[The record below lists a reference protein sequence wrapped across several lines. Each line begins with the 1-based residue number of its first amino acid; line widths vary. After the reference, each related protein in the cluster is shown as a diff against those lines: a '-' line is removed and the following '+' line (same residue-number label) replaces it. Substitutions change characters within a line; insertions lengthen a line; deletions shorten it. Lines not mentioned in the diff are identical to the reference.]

1 VHPIMSS
8 EATADSNSN
17 NSHGDVVKSD
27 SITSSVLKSDSDLID
42 SNIKLLNASNQDSLK
57 RSSHEFSEDSNSLDY
72 KTPAN
77 DSAKKLKS
85 SNGEGD
91 KRDRDLEDEDQSNDV
106 LNDNEDENDDED
118 AVDDQDEDAAP
129 EEGFDDE
136 EEDNP
141 EDDEDEDDDE

>member
-1 VHPIMSS
+1 MSS

-17 NSHGDVVKSD
+17 NSHSENVVKSD
-27 SITSSVLKSDSDLID
+27 SITSSVLKSDSELID
-42 SNIKLLNASNQDSLK
+42 SNIKLLSASNQDSLK

-72 KTPAN
+72 KSSGGN

-118 AVDDQDEDAAP
+118 PDDDADEDAAP

>member
-1 VHPIMSS
+1 MSS

-17 NSHGDVVKSD
+17 NSHSENVVKSD
-27 SITSSVLKSDSDLID
+27 SITSSVLKSDSELID
-42 SNIKLLNASNQDSLK
+42 SNIKLLSTSNQDSLK

-72 KTPAN
+72 KSSSGGN

-91 KRDRDLEDEDQSNDV
+91 KRDQRDLEDEDQSNDV
-106 LNDNEDENDDED
+106 LNDNEDENDDD
-118 AVDDQDEDAAP
+118 DPDDDQDEDAAP

>member
-1 VHPIMSS
+1 MSS

-17 NSHGDVVKSD
+17 NSHSENVVKSD

-42 SNIKLLNASNQDSLK
+42 SNIKLTSNQDSLK

-72 KTPAN
+72 KSSSGGN

-91 KRDRDLEDEDQSNDV
+91 KRDQHDLEDEDQSNDV
-106 LNDNEDENDDED
+106 LNDNEDENDDD
-118 AVDDQDEDAAP
+118 DPDDDQDEDAAP